1 MRLRM
6 MSAALAAA
14 TMLAV
19 SAGPMLAQGD
29 TLRVTRVSDFPTCF
43 HPVCFATG
51 NQYMNFQLLFNSLV
65 KVDADESTYIPDL
78 ADTWDVSPDATEF
91 TFQLNP
97 DAKWHDGT
105 PVTADDVIYTAATGA
120 QMADAYVGTYPID
133 NWLSVEGAADVL
145 GTTDIPVGLEKI
157 DDHTVK
163 FTLAAPNALFLR
175 SLVDP
180 AYMIMPK
187 HILEGMTVDE
197 LKASDFVNGVGT
209 IGSGP
214 YKLVNYTPDVGIE
227 YEANAEYHKGAPNI
241 PNLIFALGVSAD
253 TAAAQLLNDELDI
266 VFDLKPSDFAVLDGQ
281 DGINAAR
288 VPGIGVQFIQFNA
301 QNPATSD
308 PRVRQAMAY
317 GFDRRTLL
325 ETVFEGA
332 GSLLWGPPA
341 FDQDDP
347 ELDRYEFDPEK
358 AEALLAEA
366 EADGWDRGQPL
377 RLIYI
382 QEEPGWPEIAAAFAN
397 DMTALGL
404 NVVLEPS
411 DGAGWQAR
419 LPFPGDYEISLQ
431 CCGSFFHPDRNS
443 SMFSTEAPA
452 GTFYGNPEVE
462 QGFKDARA
470 TGSPEEQAA
479 IYQNI
484 ARILNE
490 ASPYI
495 YMWFVANTHANSTD
509 VQNFTYY
516 PNARESFSQIEKWTL
531 AE

>member
-1 MRLRM
+1 MRRRIM
-6 MSAALAAA
+6 TTAIAVVS
-14 TMLAV
+14 MLAI
-19 SAGPMLAQGD
+19 SATPILAQGD
-29 TLRVTRVSDFPTCF
+29 TLRVTRVSNFPTCF
-43 HPVCFATG
+43 HPICFQTG
-51 NQYMNFQLLFNSLV
+51 NQYMNLQLLFNSLV
-65 KVDADESTYIPDL
+65 KVDADESTFIPDL
-78 ADTWDVSPDATEF
+78 ADSWEVSPDATMF
-91 TFQLNP
+91 TFNLNP
-97 DAKWHDGT
+97 DAVWHDGT
-105 PVTADDVIYTAATGA
+105 PVTADDVVYTAATAA
-120 QMADAYVGTYPID
+120 QQADAYVGTYPID
-133 NWLSVEGAADVL
+133 NWLSVSGAEGVL
-145 GTTDIPVGLEKI
+145 GTTDVPAGVEKI

-187 HILEGMTVDE
+187 HLLEGLGPDE
-197 LKASDFVNGVGT
+197 LKNSDFNAGVGT
-209 IGSGP
+209 VGSGP
-214 YKLVNYTPDVGIE
+214 YKLVEYTADVGIE
-227 YEANAEYHKGAPNI
+227 YVAHDEYHKGAPNI
-241 PNLIFALGVSAD
+241 PNLIYALGVSAD

-288 VPGIGVQFIQFNA
+288 VPGIGVQFIQFNT

-308 PRVRQAMAY
+308 PRVRQAIGY
-317 GFDRRTLL
+317 GFDRATLL

-366 EADGWDRGQPL
+366 EADGWDRSQPL

-382 QEEPGWPEIAAAFAN
+382 QDEPGWPEIAAAFAN
-397 DMTALGL
+397 DMSNLGL

-411 DGAGWQAR
+411 DGAGWQAK

-443 SMFSTEAPA
+443 GMFSTDAPV
-452 GTFYGNPEVE
+452 GTFYGNAEVE
-462 QGFKDARA
+462 QGFLDARA
-470 TGSPEEQAA
+470 TGSAEEQAE
-479 IYQNI
+479 IYQSI
-484 ARILNE
+484 ARILNAE
-490 ASPYI
+490 SPYV

-509 VQNFTYY
+509 VGNFTYY
-516 PNARESFSQIEKWTL
+516 PNARESLAQIEKWTL
-531 AE
+531 E